1 MTDTRPGV
9 PVPAPAP
16 PRTYAPRAAVPIRTG
31 IPRRID
37 IADVTPN
44 NVGQLRKLNSVL
56 FPVRFSERWYKD
68 VLEAQVAD
76 VSKFGVFAVLPLVG
90 DRCRGKEGMEKVLTM
105 FNGATTTQR
114 SSMISPSAMSAA
126 GSRDSRTRTK
136 RSSTS

>member
-9 PVPAPAP
+9 PVLAPAP
-16 PRTYAPRAAVPIRTG
+16 PRTYAPRTAVPIRTG
-31 IPRRID
+31 MPRRID

-76 VSKFGVFAVLPLVG
+76 VSKFGEFAALPLFG
-90 DRCRGKEGMEKVLTM
+90 HRGRGKEG
-105 FNGATTTQR
+105 
-114 SSMISPSAMSAA
+114 I
-126 GSRDSRTRTK
+126 
-136 RSSTS
+136 